1 MRYIVI
7 ALAKGRLADL
17 SIELF
22 EKIGIN
28 CSMLKEKTR
37 KLIFTNEE
45 LKLKFILVKPTDVAT
60 YVEHGAA
67 DIGVVGSDVLM
78 EQRANL
84 YEMVNLGFGACKM
97 SVAGPEKLRGKIS
110 RINNLRV
117 ATKFPEIAKDYFQFK
132 KGQTI
137 DIIKL
142 NGSIELAPIVGLSDV
157 IVDIVESGKTLKE
170 NGLEVLE
177 DITEISARLVVNRVS
192 MKTETDRILDI
203 VNKIRKII

>member
-22 EKIGIN
+22 EKIGID

-37 KLIFTNEE
+37 KLIFTNEA

-177 DITEISARLVVNRVS
+177 DITDISARLVVNRVS